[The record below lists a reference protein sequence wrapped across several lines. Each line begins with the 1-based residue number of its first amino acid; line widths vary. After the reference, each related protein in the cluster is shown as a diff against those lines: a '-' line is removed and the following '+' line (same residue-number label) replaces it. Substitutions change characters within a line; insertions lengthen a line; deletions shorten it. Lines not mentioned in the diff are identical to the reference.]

1 MESIRSF
8 DKDKNKTK
16 DLFQDIHPSEK
27 IIISIAYF
35 AWFYPK
41 GLFQNRNELMQ
52 KYAFHCKAVLGLLQN
67 SDELFHVNEMQ
78 NINILLR
85 WE

>member
-27 IIISIAYF
+27 IIQQDYF
-35 AWFYPK
+35 K
-41 GLFQNRNELMQ
+41 IGM
-52 KYAFHCKAVLGLLQN
+52 
-67 SDELFHVNEMQ
+67 S
-78 NINILLR
+78 
-85 WE
+85 